1 MSKGSNIKFYGFIA
15 ASLII
20 SSSYADNSITGA
32 PDWSTPKRGIVL
44 ESKNTDKN
52 NDKALFSI
60 VGSEQNYTQQQ
71 IDDKFNAPDWFPNRH
86 GKMPDIVKSGKAPKV
101 WACASCHLTSGVG
114 HPESAS
120 LAGLDSMYLQRQ
132 MKAFA
137 DGSRLDYSGNMNRMA
152 KGLNNAE
159 IKEVSDWFSALP
171 PKKVTKVVETAQVLK
186 TYIDDTRMRLVAQ
199 PYVMEAIGNRIVE
212 IPDHPLEVNKRNPDS
227 IFVSYVPQGSL
238 IRGKVL
244 VSTGNDKTP
253 SCASC
258 HGSDLSG
265 SAIAPSIVGNFASY
279 TVRQLHGFK
288 GKTRNGG
295 QAVMM
300 QSVVNGL
307 TDEDIIDISAYLT
320 SLSVN

>member
-1 MSKGSNIKFYGFIA
+1 MNNGSNIKFYGFIA
-15 ASLII
+15 VSLMI
-20 SSSYADNSITGA
+20 STSYADNPIKGA
-32 PDWSTPKRGIVL
+32 PDWSTPKRGVVH
-44 ESKNTDKN
+44 ESKKTDRD

-60 VGSEQNYTQQQ
+60 VGSEQYYTQQQ
-71 IDDKFNAPDWFPNRH
+71 IDNKFNAPDWFPNKH
-86 GKMPDIVKSGKAPKV
+86 EKMPSIVKMGKAPNV
-101 WACASCHLTSGVG
+101 WACASCHLASGGG

-152 KGLNNAE
+152 KTLNNAE
-159 IKEVSDWFSALP
+159 IKQVSDWFSALP
-171 PKKVTKVVETAQVLK
+171 PKKVTTVVETSQVLK

-199 PYVMEAIGNRIVE
+199 PYVMEVIGNRIVE
-212 IPDHPLEVNKRNPDS
+212 IPDHPIEVNKRNPDS

-238 IRGKVL
+238 ARGKAL
-244 VSTGNDKTP
+244 VSAGNAKTP
-253 SCASC
+253 PCASC
-258 HGSDLSG
+258 HGVDLSG
-265 SAIAPSIVGNFASY
+265 SAIAPSIIGNFGSY